1 MPTIITGNFQQQ
13 DAAQRALTALTS
25 AGFAIGQTTTFFVNP
40 PGQHAT
46 FSVGGDENESAG
58 THEAGTGAASGA
70 AVGGVI
76 GAAVGVA
83 TLPLLGPA
91 AAVAAAGVGA
101 YAGSLYGALV
111 HTEDHDQ
118 MRDEAVRA
126 GLQFS
131 DLPRKSGMLVAVS
144 AEADAQQVT
153 AIRIL
158 RAYGA
163 TDGAS
168 SEGTI
173 IDGQWTDF
181 DPLTP
186 LRLLPN

>member
-13 DAAQRALTALTS
+13 EAAQRALAALTH
-25 AGFAIGQTTTFFVNP
+25 AGFALDQTTTFFVNP

-46 FSVGGDENESAG
+46 FAVGGDEDESAG
-58 THEAGTGAASGA
+58 THEAGGGAASGA

-76 GAAVGVA
+76 GAAVGIA

-101 YAGSLYGALV
+101 YAGSLYGALG
-111 HTEDHDQ
+111 HTDDHDHL
-118 MRDEAVRA
+118 RAEATRE
-126 GLQFS
+126 GLQLS
-131 DLPRKSGMLVAVS
+131 DLPRKSGMLVAVA
-144 AEADAQQVT
+144 AEADAQQVA

-163 TDGAS
+163 TDGAR

-173 IDGQWTDF
+173 IDGNWTDF